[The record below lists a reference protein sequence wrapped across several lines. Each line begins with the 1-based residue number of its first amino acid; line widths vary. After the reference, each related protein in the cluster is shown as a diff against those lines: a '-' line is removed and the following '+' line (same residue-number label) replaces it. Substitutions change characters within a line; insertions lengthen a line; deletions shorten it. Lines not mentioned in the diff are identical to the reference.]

1 MTTGGCYNVL
11 QEEDAGK
18 GPAKVPLGL
27 GLIGEYDDA
36 KDDAGERPAGVLL
49 CTRSNLEDYM
59 MI

>member
-1 MTTGGCYNVL
+1 MVCWFSEVVVGVGI
-11 QEEDAGK
+11 
-18 GPAKVPLGL
+18 